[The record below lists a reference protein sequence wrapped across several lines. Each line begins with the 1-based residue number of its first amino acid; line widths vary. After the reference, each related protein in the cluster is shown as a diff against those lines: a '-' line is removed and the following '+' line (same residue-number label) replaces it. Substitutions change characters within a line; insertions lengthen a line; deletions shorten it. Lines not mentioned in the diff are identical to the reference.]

1 MGTRR
6 ALAVVIAV
14 GALSSASLGVSLA
27 RSGTSAA
34 NISQSG
40 KVAAALVEA
49 TANGPAPSTTV
60 YDQ

>member
-1 MGTRR
+1 MSTRR

-14 GALSSASLGVSLA
+14 GALGGASLGVSLA
-27 RSGTSAA
+27 GSGMSAA
-34 NISQSG
+34 HSGQSG
-40 KVAAALVEA
+40 KAATALVEA